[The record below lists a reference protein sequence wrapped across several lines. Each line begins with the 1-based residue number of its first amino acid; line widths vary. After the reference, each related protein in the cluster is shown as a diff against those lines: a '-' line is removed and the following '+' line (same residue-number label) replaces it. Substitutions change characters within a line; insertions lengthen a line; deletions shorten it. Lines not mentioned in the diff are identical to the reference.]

1 MYLNSNKGVNG
12 FNGSPYI
19 MLKIN
24 KDVFQEVF
32 MKKKMIIAIVAS
44 AITFTNFVGSTYA
57 DSKTEV
63 SVTAPYNTNQI
74 VEWLEAHAKPLKT
87 TNPTASLNDLKSL
100 KNMVGSASIV
110 GLGEATHGAHEVFT
124 MKHRIVNYLVSE
136 KGFTNL
142 VLEEGWDRALEL
154 DRYVL
159 TGKGNP
165 SQHLSPTFKTKEM
178 LDLLDWI
185 RQYNANPKHK
195 SKVRVIGMDIQ
206 SVNENVYNNII
217 EYTKRNN
224 SDLVPRIE
232 AKIKGLIP
240 VTKDMN
246 TFESLSKEEKEKY
259 ISDAKQIGA
268 LLEQNK
274 SYLNGKSK
282 EFAWIKQNARIIEQ
296 FTTMLASPPDKPSDI
311 FLKHDIAMY
320 ENAKWTE
327 EHLGKTIVWG
337 HNGHVSKTNMI
348 PFIYPKVAGQ
358 HLAEYYGKRYVSIGT
373 SVYEGQYNVY
383 NSDGE
388 FGPYGTLKSDD
399 PKSYNYIFGQ
409 VKKDQFFIDLR
420 KANGVTKTWLNEQ
433 HPIFAGIT
441 TEGPTIPKTVDISLG
456 KSFDILVQIQKVSPS
471 QVHQ

>member
-217 EYTKRNN
+217 EYVKRNN
-224 SDLVPRIE
+224 SNLVPRVEEKIE
-232 AKIKGLIP
+232 GLIP

-441 TEGPTIPKTVDISLG
+441 REGPDIPKTVDISLR

-471 QVHQ
+471 QLHQ

>member
-1 MYLNSNKGVNG
+1 
-12 FNGSPYI
+12 
-19 MLKIN
+19 
-24 KDVFQEVF
+24 
-32 MKKKMIIAIVAS
+32 MKKKMIIALGVFAMIL
-44 AITFTNFVGSTYA
+44 TNFVGSTYA
-57 DSKTEV
+57 DSKTGV

-74 VEWLEAHAKPLKT
+74 TEWLEMHAKPLKT
-87 TNPTASLNDLKSL
+87 TNSTASFNDLKPL

-124 MKHRIVNYLVSE
+124 MKQRIVNYLVSE

-165 SQHLSPTFKTKEM
+165 SQHLSPVFNTKEM
-178 LDLLDWI
+178 LDLLSWI

-195 SKVRVIGMDIQ
+195 SKVRIIGMDIQ

-217 EYTKRNN
+217 EYIKRNN
-224 SDLVPRIE
+224 SDLVPRVE
-232 AKIKGLIP
+232 EKIKGLIP

-246 TFESLSKEEKEKY
+246 TFESLTKEEKEKY
-259 ISDAKQIGA
+259 ISDAKQISA

-296 FTTMLASPPDKPSDI
+296 FTTMLGGTSPDKPSD
-311 FLKHDIAMY
+311 FYLKHDIAMY

-358 HLAEYYGKRYVSIGT
+358 HLAEYYGERYISIGT
-373 SVYEGQYNVY
+373 SVYKGQYNVY
-383 NSDGE
+383 NNDGE
-388 FGPYGTLKSDD
+388 FGPYGILKSDD
-399 PKSYNYIFGQ
+399 PNSYNYIFGQ

-420 KANGVTKTWLNEQ
+420 KANGVTKTWLNAQ
-433 HPIFAGIT
+433 HQIFAGIT
-441 TEGPTIPKTVDISLG
+441 KEGPAIPKTVDISLG
-456 KSFDILVQIQKVSPS
+456 KTFDILVQIQKVSPS
-471 QVHQ
+471 QLNE

>member
-1 MYLNSNKGVNG
+1 
-12 FNGSPYI
+12 
-19 MLKIN
+19 
-24 KDVFQEVF
+24 
-32 MKKKMIIAIVAS
+32 MKKKMITALGVS
-44 AITFTNFVGSTYA
+44 AIIMTNFVGSTYA
-57 DSKTEV
+57 DSKTGV
-63 SVTAPYNTNQI
+63 SVTAPYNKNQI
-74 VEWLEAHAKPLKT
+74 AEWLEMHAKPLKT
-87 TNPTASLNDLKSL
+87 TNPNAPFNDLKPL

-165 SQHLSPTFKTKEM
+165 SQHLSPIFKTKEM

-195 SKVRVIGMDIQ
+195 SKVRIIGMDIQ

-217 EYTKRNN
+217 EYIKRTN
-224 SDLVPRIE
+224 SKLVPRVE
-232 AKIKGLIP
+232 EKIKGLIP

-246 TFESLSKEEKEKY
+246 TFESLPKEEKEKY
-259 ISDAKQIGA
+259 ISDAKQISA
-268 LLEQNK
+268 LLEENK

-296 FTTMLASPPDKPSDI
+296 FTTMLASPPDKPSDLY
-311 FLKHDIAMY
+311 LKHDIAMC
-320 ENAKWTE
+320 ENVKWTE

-348 PFIYPKVAGQ
+348 PFVYPKVAGQ
-358 HLAEYYGKRYVSIGT
+358 YLAEYYGKRYVSIGT
-373 SVYEGQYNVY
+373 SVYEGQYNVK
-383 NSDGE
+383 NSDGK
-388 FGPYGTLKSDD
+388 FGSYGILKSDD
-399 PKSYNYIFGQ
+399 PNSYNYIFGQ

-433 HPIFAGIT
+433 HPIFAGIA
-441 TEGPTIPKTVDISLG
+441 TEGPDIPKTVDISLG
-456 KSFDILVQIQKVSPS
+456 KAFDILVQIQKVSPS
-471 QVHQ
+471 QLHE

>member
-1 MYLNSNKGVNG
+1 
-12 FNGSPYI
+12 
-19 MLKIN
+19 
-24 KDVFQEVF
+24 
-32 MKKKMIIAIVAS
+32 MKKKMIIALGVFAMIL
-44 AITFTNFVGSTYA
+44 TNFVGSTYA
-57 DSKTEV
+57 DSKTGV

-74 VEWLEAHAKPLKT
+74 TEWLEMHAKPLKT
-87 TNPTASLNDLKSL
+87 TNSTASFNDLKPL

-124 MKHRIVNYLVSE
+124 MKQRIVNYLVSE

-165 SQHLSPTFKTKEM
+165 SQHLSPVFNTKEM
-178 LDLLDWI
+178 LDLLSWI

-195 SKVRVIGMDIQ
+195 SKVRIIGMDIQ

-217 EYTKRNN
+217 EYIKRNN
-224 SDLVPRIE
+224 SDLVPRVE
-232 AKIKGLIP
+232 EKIKGLIP

-246 TFESLSKEEKEKY
+246 TFESLTKEEKEKY
-259 ISDAKQIGA
+259 ISDAKQISA

-296 FTTMLASPPDKPSDI
+296 FTTMLGGTSPDKPSD
-311 FLKHDIAMY
+311 FYLKHDIAMY

-358 HLAEYYGKRYVSIGT
+358 HLAEYYGERYISIGT
-373 SVYEGQYNVY
+373 SVYKGQYNVY
-383 NSDGE
+383 NNDGE
-388 FGPYGTLKSDD
+388 FGPYGILKSDD
-399 PKSYNYIFGQ
+399 PNSYNYIFGQ

-433 HPIFAGIT
+433 HQIFAGIT
-441 TEGPTIPKTVDISLG
+441 KEGPAIPKTVDISLG
-456 KSFDILVQIQKVSPS
+456 KTFDILVQIQKVSPS
-471 QVHQ
+471 QLNE

>member
-1 MYLNSNKGVNG
+1 
-12 FNGSPYI
+12 
-19 MLKIN
+19 
-24 KDVFQEVF
+24 
-32 MKKKMIIAIVAS
+32 MKKKMITALGVS
-44 AITFTNFVGSTYA
+44 AIILTNFVGSTYA
-57 DSKTEV
+57 DSKTGV
-63 SVTAPYNTNQI
+63 SVTAPYKKNQI
-74 VEWLEAHAKPLKT
+74 AEWLEMHAKPLKT
-87 TNPTASLNDLKSL
+87 TNLNAPFNDLKPF

-124 MKHRIVNYLVSE
+124 MKNRIVNYLVSE

-159 TGKGNP
+159 TGEGNP
-165 SQHLSPTFKTKEM
+165 SQHLSPVFKTKEM

-195 SKVRVIGMDIQ
+195 SKVRIIGMDIQ

-217 EYTKRNN
+217 EYVKRTN
-224 SDLVPRIE
+224 SKLVPRIE
-232 AKIKGLIP
+232 EKIKGLIP

-246 TFESLSKEEKEKY
+246 TFESLTKEEKEKY
-259 ISDAKQIGA
+259 ISDAKQIST
-268 LLEQNK
+268 LLEGNK

-296 FTTMLASPPDKPSDI
+296 FTTMLTSPPDKPSDL

-337 HNGHVSKTNMI
+337 HNGHVSKTNML
-348 PFIYPKVAGQ
+348 PFVYPKVAGQ
-358 HLAEYYGKRYVSIGT
+358 YLAEYYGKRYVSIGT
-373 SVYEGQYNVY
+373 SVYEGQYNVK

-388 FGPYGTLKSDD
+388 FGPYG
-399 PKSYNYIFGQ
+399 I
-409 VKKDQFFIDLR
+409 
-420 KANGVTKTWLNEQ
+420 
-433 HPIFAGIT
+433 
-441 TEGPTIPKTVDISLG
+441 
-456 KSFDILVQIQKVSPS
+456 
-471 QVHQ
+471 

>member
-1 MYLNSNKGVNG
+1 
-12 FNGSPYI
+12 
-19 MLKIN
+19 
-24 KDVFQEVF
+24 
-32 MKKKMIIAIVAS
+32 
-44 AITFTNFVGSTYA
+44 
-57 DSKTEV
+57 
-63 SVTAPYNTNQI
+63 
-74 VEWLEAHAKPLKT
+74 
-87 TNPTASLNDLKSL
+87 
-100 KNMVGSASIV
+100 
-110 GLGEATHGAHEVFT
+110 
-124 MKHRIVNYLVSE
+124 
-136 KGFTNL
+136 
-142 VLEEGWDRALEL
+142 
-154 DRYVL
+154 
-159 TGKGNP
+159 
-165 SQHLSPTFKTKEM
+165 
-178 LDLLDWI
+178 
-185 RQYNANPKHK
+185 
-195 SKVRVIGMDIQ
+195 
-206 SVNENVYNNII
+206 II
-217 EYTKRNN
+217 EYIKANN
-224 SDLVPRIE
+224 SKLLPRVE
-232 AKIKGLIP
+232 EKIKGLIP

-259 ISDAKQIGA
+259 SSDAKQISV

>member
-1 MYLNSNKGVNG
+1 
-12 FNGSPYI
+12 
-19 MLKIN
+19 
-24 KDVFQEVF
+24 
-32 MKKKMIIAIVAS
+32 MKKKIIIAIVAS
-44 AITFTNFVGSTYA
+44 AITMTHFVGNTYA

-74 VEWLEAHAKPLKT
+74 AKWLEAHAKPLKT
-87 TNPTASLNDLKSL
+87 TNPTAALNDLKPL

-110 GLGEATHGAHEVFT
+110 GLGEATHGAHEIFT
-124 MKHRIVNYLVSE
+124 MKHRIVKYLVSE

-195 SKVRVIGMDIQ
+195 SKVRIIGMDIQ
-206 SVNENVYNNII
+206 SVNENVYGSII
-217 EYTKRNN
+217 EYIKANN
-224 SDLVPRIE
+224 SKLLPRVE
-232 AKIKGLIP
+232 EKIKGLIP
-240 VTKDMN
+240 VTKDLN
-246 TFESLSKEEKEKY
+246 TFESLTKEEKENY
-259 ISDAKQIGA
+259 VLDAKQISA
-268 LLEQNK
+268 LLEENK

-296 FTTMLASPPDKPSDI
+296 FTTMLATPPDKPAD
-311 FLKHDIAMY
+311 FYLKHDIAMY

-327 EHLGKTIVWG
+327 EHLGKTIVWA
-337 HNGHVSKTNMI
+337 HNGHVSKTNML

-373 SVYEGQYNVY
+373 SVYEGQYNVK
-383 NSDGE
+383 NSNGE

-399 PKSYNYIFGQ
+399 PNSYNYIFGQ

-433 HPIFAGIT
+433 HPIFAGIA
-441 TEGPTIPKTVDISLG
+441 TEGPDIPKTVDISLG
-456 KSFDILVQIQKVSPS
+456 KTFDILVQIQKVSPS
-471 QVHQ
+471 QLDQ

>member
-1 MYLNSNKGVNG
+1 
-12 FNGSPYI
+12 
-19 MLKIN
+19 
-24 KDVFQEVF
+24 
-32 MKKKMIIAIVAS
+32 MKKKIIIAIVAS
-44 AITFTNFVGSTYA
+44 AITMTHFVGNTYA

-74 VEWLEAHAKPLKT
+74 AKWLEAHAKPLKT
-87 TNPTASLNDLKSL
+87 TNPTASLNDLKPL

-110 GLGEATHGAHEVFT
+110 GLGEATHGAHEIFT
-124 MKHRIVNYLVSE
+124 MKHRIVKYLVSE

-195 SKVRVIGMDIQ
+195 SKVRIIGMDIQ
-206 SVNENVYNNII
+206 SVNENVYGSII
-217 EYTKRNN
+217 EYIKANN
-224 SDLVPRIE
+224 SKLLPRVE
-232 AKIKGLIP
+232 EKIKGLIP
-240 VTKDMN
+240 VTKDLN
-246 TFESLSKEEKEKY
+246 TFESLTKEEKENY
-259 ISDAKQIGA
+259 VSDAKQISA
-268 LLEQNK
+268 LLEENK

-296 FTTMLASPPDKPSDI
+296 FTTMLATPPDKPAD
-311 FLKHDIAMY
+311 FYLKHDIAMY

-327 EHLGKTIVWG
+327 EHLGKTIVWA
-337 HNGHVSKTNMI
+337 HNGHVSKTNML

-373 SVYEGQYNVY
+373 SVYEGQYNVK
-383 NSDGE
+383 NSNGE

-399 PKSYNYIFGQ
+399 PNSYNYIFGQ

-433 HPIFAGIT
+433 HPIFAGIA
-441 TEGPTIPKTVDISLG
+441 TEGPDIPKTVDISLG
-456 KSFDILVQIQKVSPS
+456 KTFDILVQIQKVSPS
-471 QVHQ
+471 QLDQ

>member
-1 MYLNSNKGVNG
+1 
-12 FNGSPYI
+12 
-19 MLKIN
+19 ML
-24 KDVFQEVF
+24 
-32 MKKKMIIAIVAS
+32 A
-44 AITFTNFVGSTYA
+44 NFVGSTYA
-57 DSKTEV
+57 DSKTV
-63 SVTAPYNTNQI
+63 VPVTAPYNINQI
-74 VEWLEAHAKPLKT
+74 AEWLEAHAKPLKT
-87 TNPTASLNDLKSL
+87 TNPTAPLNDLKPL

-110 GLGEATHGAHEVFT
+110 GLGEATHGAHEVYT

-165 SQHLSPTFKTKEM
+165 SQHLSPAFKTKEM
-178 LDLLDWI
+178 LHLLSWI

-206 SVNENVYNNII
+206 SVNENVYNNIV
-217 EYTKRNN
+217 EYIKRNN
-224 SDLVPRIE
+224 SDLVPRVE
-232 AKIKGLIP
+232 KKIRGLIP
-240 VTKDMN
+240 VTKDMD
-246 TFESLSKEEKEKY
+246 TFGSLTQKEKEKY
-259 ISDAKQIGA
+259 ISDAKQISA

-274 SYLNGKSK
+274 SYLNGKSR

-296 FTTMLASPPDKPSDI
+296 FTTMLASPPDKPSDL

-358 HLAEYYGKRYVSIGT
+358 HLAEYYGERYVSIGT

-383 NSDGE
+383 NNDGE

-399 PKSYNYIFGQ
+399 
-409 VKKDQFFIDLR
+409 
-420 KANGVTKTWLNEQ
+420 
-433 HPIFAGIT
+433 
-441 TEGPTIPKTVDISLG
+441 
-456 KSFDILVQIQKVSPS
+456 
-471 QVHQ
+471 

>member
-1 MYLNSNKGVNG
+1 
-12 FNGSPYI
+12 
-19 MLKIN
+19 
-24 KDVFQEVF
+24 

-296 FTTMLASPPDKPSDI
+296 FTTMLASQPDKPSDI

>member
-1 MYLNSNKGVNG
+1 
-12 FNGSPYI
+12 
-19 MLKIN
+19 
-24 KDVFQEVF
+24 
-32 MKKKMIIAIVAS
+32 MKKKMIIALGVFAMIL
-44 AITFTNFVGSTYA
+44 TNFVGSTYA
-57 DSKTEV
+57 DSKTGV
-63 SVTAPYNTNQI
+63 SVTVPYNTNQI
-74 VEWLEAHAKPLKT
+74 TEWLEMHAKPLKT
-87 TNPTASLNDLKSL
+87 TNPTASFNDLKPL

-124 MKHRIVNYLVSE
+124 MKQRIVNYLVSE
-136 KGFTNL
+136 KGFINL

-165 SQHLSPTFKTKEM
+165 SQHLSPVFNTKEM
-178 LDLLDWI
+178 LDLLSWI

-195 SKVRVIGMDIQ
+195 SKVRIIGMDIQ

-217 EYTKRNN
+217 EYIKRNN
-224 SDLVPRIE
+224 SDLVPRVE
-232 AKIKGLIP
+232 EKIKGLIP

-246 TFESLSKEEKEKY
+246 TFESLTKEEKEKY
-259 ISDAKQIGA
+259 IADAKQISA

-274 SYLNGKSK
+274 SDLNGKSK

-296 FTTMLASPPDKPSDI
+296 FTTMLGGTSPDKPSD
-311 FLKHDIAMY
+311 FYLKHDIAMY

-358 HLAEYYGKRYVSIGT
+358 HLAEYYGERYVSIGT
-373 SVYEGQYNVY
+373 SVYKGQYNVY
-383 NSDGE
+383 NNDGE
-388 FGPYGTLKSDD
+388 FGPYGILKSDD
-399 PKSYNYIFGQ
+399 PNSYNYIFGQ
-409 VKKDQFFIDLR
+409 VKKGQFFIDLR

-433 HPIFAGIT
+433 HQIFAGIT
-441 TEGPTIPKTVDISLG
+441 KEGPAIPKTVDISLG
-456 KSFDILVQIQKVSPS
+456 KTFDILVQIQKVSPS
-471 QVHQ
+471 QLHQ

>member
-1 MYLNSNKGVNG
+1 
-12 FNGSPYI
+12 
-19 MLKIN
+19 
-24 KDVFQEVF
+24 
-32 MKKKMIIAIVAS
+32 MKKKMIIALGAS
-44 AITFTNFVGSTYA
+44 AIMLANFVGSTYA
-57 DSKTEV
+57 DSKTV
-63 SVTAPYNTNQI
+63 VPVTAPYNINQI
-74 VEWLEAHAKPLKT
+74 AEWLEAHAKPLKT
-87 TNPTASLNDLKSL
+87 TNPTAPLNDLKPL

-110 GLGEATHGAHEVFT
+110 GLGEATHGAHEVYT

-165 SQHLSPTFKTKEM
+165 SQHLSPAFKTKEM
-178 LDLLDWI
+178 LHLLSWI

-206 SVNENVYNNII
+206 SVNENVYNNIV
-217 EYTKRNN
+217 EYIKRNN
-224 SDLVPRIE
+224 SDLVPRVE
-232 AKIKGLIP
+232 KKIRGLIP
-240 VTKDMN
+240 VTKDMD
-246 TFESLSKEEKEKY
+246 TFGSLTQKEKEKY
-259 ISDAKQIGA
+259 ISDAKQISA

-274 SYLNGKSK
+274 SYLNGKSR

-296 FTTMLASPPDKPSDI
+296 FTTMLASPPDKPSDL
-311 FLKHDIAMY
+311 FLKHDIAMC

-358 HLAEYYGKRYVSIGT
+358 HLAEYYGERYVSIGT

-383 NSDGE
+383 NNDGK

-399 PKSYNYIFGQ
+399 PNSYNYIFGH
-409 VKKDQFFIDLR
+409 VKKDQFIIDLR
-420 KANGVTKTWLNEQ
+420 KTNGVTKTWLNQQ

-441 TEGPTIPKTVDISLG
+441 TEGPDIPKTVDISLG

-471 QVHQ
+471 QLHQ

>member
-1 MYLNSNKGVNG
+1 
-12 FNGSPYI
+12 
-19 MLKIN
+19 
-24 KDVFQEVF
+24 
-32 MKKKMIIAIVAS
+32 MKKKIIIAIVAS
-44 AITFTNFVGSTYA
+44 AITMTHFVGNTYA

-74 VEWLEAHAKPLKT
+74 AKWLEAHAKPLKT
-87 TNPTASLNDLKSL
+87 TNPTASLNDLKPL

-110 GLGEATHGAHEVFT
+110 GLGEATHGAHEIFT
-124 MKHRIVNYLVSE
+124 MKHRIVKYLVSE

-195 SKVRVIGMDIQ
+195 SKVRIIGMDIQ
-206 SVNENVYNNII
+206 SVNENVYDSII
-217 EYTKRNN
+217 EYIKANN
-224 SDLVPRIE
+224 SKLLPRVE
-232 AKIKGLIP
+232 EKIKGLIP

-246 TFESLSKEEKEKY
+246 TFESLTKEEKENY
-259 ISDAKQIGA
+259 VLDAKQISA
-268 LLEQNK
+268 LLEENK

-296 FTTMLASPPDKPSDI
+296 FTTMLATPPDKPAD
-311 FLKHDIAMY
+311 FYLKHDIAMY

-327 EHLGKTIVWG
+327 EHLGKTIVWA
-337 HNGHVSKTNMI
+337 HNGHVSKTNML

-373 SVYEGQYNVY
+373 SVYEGQYNVK
-383 NSDGE
+383 NSNGE

-399 PKSYNYIFGQ
+399 PNSYNYIFGQ

-433 HPIFAGIT
+433 HPIFAGIA
-441 TEGPTIPKTVDISLG
+441 TEGPDIPKTVDISLG
-456 KSFDILVQIQKVSPS
+456 KTFDILVQIQKVSPS
-471 QVHQ
+471 QLHQ

>member
-1 MYLNSNKGVNG
+1 
-12 FNGSPYI
+12 
-19 MLKIN
+19 
-24 KDVFQEVF
+24 
-32 MKKKMIIAIVAS
+32 MKKKMIIALGVFAMIL
-44 AITFTNFVGSTYA
+44 TNFVGSTYA
-57 DSKTEV
+57 DSKTGV

-74 VEWLEAHAKPLKT
+74 TEWLEMHAKPLKT
-87 TNPTASLNDLKSL
+87 TNSTASFNDLKPL

-124 MKHRIVNYLVSE
+124 MKQRIVNYLVSE

-165 SQHLSPTFKTKEM
+165 SQHLSPVFNTKEM
-178 LDLLDWI
+178 LDLLSWI

-195 SKVRVIGMDIQ
+195 SKVRIIGMDIQ

-217 EYTKRNN
+217 EYIKRNN
-224 SDLVPRIE
+224 SDLVPRVE
-232 AKIKGLIP
+232 EKIKGLIP

-246 TFESLSKEEKEKY
+246 TFESLTKEEKEKY
-259 ISDAKQIGA
+259 ISDAKQISA

-282 EFAWIKQNARIIEQ
+282 EFTWIKQNARIIEQ
-296 FTTMLASPPDKPSDI
+296 FTTMLGGTSPDKPSD
-311 FLKHDIAMY
+311 FYLKHDIAMY

-358 HLAEYYGKRYVSIGT
+358 HLAEYYGERYISIGT
-373 SVYEGQYNVY
+373 SVYKGQYNVY
-383 NSDGE
+383 NNDGE
-388 FGPYGTLKSDD
+388 FGPYGILKSDD
-399 PKSYNYIFGQ
+399 PNSYNYIFGQ

-433 HPIFAGIT
+433 HQIFAGIT
-441 TEGPTIPKTVDISLG
+441 KEGPAIPKTVDISLG
-456 KSFDILVQIQKVSPS
+456 KTFDILVQIQKVSPS
-471 QVHQ
+471 QLNE

>member
-1 MYLNSNKGVNG
+1 
-12 FNGSPYI
+12 
-19 MLKIN
+19 
-24 KDVFQEVF
+24 
-32 MKKKMIIAIVAS
+32 MKKKIIIAIVAS
-44 AITFTNFVGSTYA
+44 AITMTHFVGNTYA

-74 VEWLEAHAKPLKT
+74 AKWLEAHAKPLKT
-87 TNPTASLNDLKSL
+87 TNPTASLNDLKPL
-100 KNMVGSASIV
+100 KDMVGSASIV

-124 MKHRIVNYLVSE
+124 MKHRIVKYLVSE

-165 SQHLSPTFKTKEM
+165 SQHLTPVFKTKEM

-195 SKVRVIGMDIQ
+195 SKVRIIGMDIQ
-206 SVNENVYNNII
+206 SVNENVYNNIT
-217 EYTKRNN
+217 EYIKANN
-224 SDLVPRIE
+224 SKLLPRVE
-232 AKIKGLIP
+232 EQIKGLIP

-246 TFESLSKEEKEKY
+246 TFESLTKEEKEKY
-259 ISDAKQIGA
+259 VLDAKQISA
-268 LLEQNK
+268 LLEENK

-296 FTTMLASPPDKPSDI
+296 FTTMLATPPDKPAD
-311 FLKHDIAMY
+311 FYLKHDIAMY

-337 HNGHVSKTNMI
+337 HNGHISKTNML

-373 SVYEGQYNVY
+373 SVYEGQYNVK
-383 NSDGE
+383 NSNGE
-388 FGPYGTLKSDD
+388 FGPYGTLKLDD
-399 PKSYNYIFGQ
+399 LNSYNYIFGQ
-409 VKKDQFFIDLR
+409 VKKINFLLIYVR
-420 KANGVTKTWLNEQ
+420 RTA
-433 HPIFAGIT
+433 
-441 TEGPTIPKTVDISLG
+441 
-456 KSFDILVQIQKVSPS
+456 
-471 QVHQ
+471 

>member
-1 MYLNSNKGVNG
+1 
-12 FNGSPYI
+12 
-19 MLKIN
+19 
-24 KDVFQEVF
+24 
-32 MKKKMIIAIVAS
+32 MKKKMIIAIGAF
-44 AITFTNFVGSTYA
+44 AISLTNFVGSTFA
-57 DSKTEV
+57 DLKTEV
-63 SVTAPYNTNQI
+63 SVTANTNQI
-74 VEWLEAHAKPLKT
+74 VEWLEAHAKPLIT
-87 TNPTASLNDLKSL
+87 TSPTAPLNDLKPL
-100 KNMVGSASIV
+100 KDMVGSASIV

-136 KGFTNL
+136 KGFINL

-165 SQHLSPTFKTKEM
+165 SQHLTPEFNTKEI
-178 LDLLDWI
+178 LNLLNWI
-185 RQYNANPKHK
+185 KEYNANPKHK

-217 EYTKRNN
+217 EYVKRNN
-224 SDLVPRIE
+224 SELVPSLE
-232 AKIKGLIP
+232 EKIKGLIP
-240 VTKDMN
+240 VTKDLD
-246 TFESLSKEEKEKY
+246 TFGGLTKEKKEKF
-259 ISDAKQIGA
+259 ISDAKQISA

-274 SYLNGKSK
+274 SNLNGKSK

-296 FTTMLASPPDKPSDI
+296 FTTMLASSPDKPSDI

-373 SVYEGQYNVY
+373 SVYEGRYNVY
-383 NSDGE
+383 NSNRE

-399 PKSYNYIFGQ
+399 PNSYNYIFGQ
-409 VKKDQFFIDLR
+409 IKNDQFFIDLR
-420 KANGVTKTWLNEQ
+420 KANGVTKIWLNEQ
-433 HPIFAGIT
+433 HPIFPGIT
-441 TEGPTIPKTVDISLG
+441 TEGPEIPKTVDISLG

-471 QVHQ
+471 QLHQ

>member
-1 MYLNSNKGVNG
+1 
-12 FNGSPYI
+12 
-19 MLKIN
+19 
-24 KDVFQEVF
+24 

-159 TGKGNP
+159 TGKGSP

-206 SVNENVYNNII
+206 SVNENVYNNIM
-217 EYTKRNN
+217 EYIKININN

>member
-1 MYLNSNKGVNG
+1 
-12 FNGSPYI
+12 
-19 MLKIN
+19 
-24 KDVFQEVF
+24 
-32 MKKKMIIAIVAS
+32 MKKKIIIAIVAS
-44 AITFTNFVGSTYA
+44 AITMTHFVGNTYA

-74 VEWLEAHAKPLKT
+74 AKWLEAHAKPLKT
-87 TNPTASLNDLKSL
+87 TNPTASLNDLKPL
-100 KNMVGSASIV
+100 KDMVGSASIV

-124 MKHRIVNYLVSE
+124 MKHRIVKYLVSE

-165 SQHLSPTFKTKEM
+165 NQHLTPVFKTKEM

-217 EYTKRNN
+217 EYIKANN
-224 SDLVPRIE
+224 SKLLPRVE
-232 AKIKGLIP
+232 EKIKGLIP

-246 TFESLSKEEKEKY
+246 TFESLTKEEKEKY
-259 ISDAKQIGA
+259 VLDAKQISA
-268 LLEQNK
+268 LLEENK
-274 SYLNGKSK
+274 SHLNGKSK
-282 EFAWIKQNARIIEQ
+282 EFVWIKQNARIIEQ
-296 FTTMLASPPDKPSDI
+296 FTTMLATPPDKPAD
-311 FLKHDIAMY
+311 FYLKHDIALY

-327 EHLGKTIVWG
+327 ENLGKTIVWG
-337 HNGHVSKTNMI
+337 HNGHVSKTNMLS
-348 PFIYPKVAGQ
+348 FIYPKVAGQ

-373 SVYEGQYNVY
+373 SVYEGQYNVK
-383 NSDGE
+383 NSNGE

-399 PKSYNYIFGQ
+399 PNSYNYIFGQ

-441 TEGPTIPKTVDISLG
+441 TEGPDIPKTVDISLG
-456 KSFDILVQIQKVSPS
+456 KAFDILVQIQKVSPS